1 MVSRIYWIEG
11 NFNISLR
18 NLKDNKYNSL
28 LLTFQIGLHI
38 DDLDVL
44 KFIQRK
50 LNCGHISI
58 SGSKC
63 NYFVNDQV
71 SLIYVIL
78 PLFNY
83 VQLNSSKYFHYLI
96 FEKAVNLIKN
106 KAHLSPTLP
115 LLLSLNFVEGRG
127 VRGAAQLRR
136 LDLWGKVS

>member
-106 KAHLSPTLP
+106 KAHLSPILP
-115 LLLSLNFVEGRG
+115 GYLSFFERKSGGGIGGR
-127 VRGAAQLRR
+127 
-136 LDLWGKVS
+136 